1 MALGPPF
8 LVRIEKKS
16 IGVVTNQVRS
26 GLDHRK
32 IEPISF
38 KATEDGLWFEISF
51 HQEDEAYLF
60 EREFQAISSVAV

>member
-8 LVRIEKKS
+8 LVHIEKKS
-16 IGVVTNQVRS
+16 IGEVTNQIRS
-26 GLDHRK
+26 WLDHRK

-51 HQEDEAYLF
+51 QREDEAYLF
-60 EREFQAISSVAV
+60 EHEFHAISSLAV